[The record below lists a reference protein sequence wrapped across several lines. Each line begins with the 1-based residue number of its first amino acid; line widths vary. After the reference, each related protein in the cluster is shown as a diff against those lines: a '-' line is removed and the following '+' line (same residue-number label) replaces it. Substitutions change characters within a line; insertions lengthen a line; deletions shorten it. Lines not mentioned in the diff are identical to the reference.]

1 MHENCP
7 RTVELSACLD
17 HQLEARDRE
26 RIEAHVASCAV
37 CAAELADL
45 RVLRADL
52 KALPDETLGFD
63 LGSVIEGRLAQR
75 PRPAPRRRPGR
86 PVFGWLPLG
95 VGMAAS
101 VSLGITLGAMLTTG
115 TGAGLAPGVAAMA
128 VFDPVAPGGL
138 CIGLEACY
146 ARGAVK

>member
-1 MHENCP
+1 MNETCP
-7 RTVELSACLD
+7 RTVELSAFLD
-17 HQLEARDRE
+17 QQLEARDRE

-37 CAAELADL
+37 CAAEFADL

-63 LGSVIEGRLAQR
+63 LGSVVEGRLAQR
-75 PRPAPRRRPGR
+75 PRPVPRRRPGR
-86 PVFGWLPLG
+86 PLFGWLPLG

-101 VSLGITLGAMLTTG
+101 VSLGFTLGAMLTMG
-115 TGAGLAPGVAAMA
+115 TGARLAPGVAAMA

-146 ARGAVK
+146 ARGAVR

>member
-1 MHENCP
+1 MNETCP
-7 RTVELSACLD
+7 RIVELSACLD
-17 HQLEARDRE
+17 RQLGVRERE

-37 CAAELADL
+37 CAAEFAQL
-45 RVLRADL
+45 RELRANL

-75 PRPAPRRRPGR
+75 PRPAPGRRSGR
-86 PVFGWLPLG
+86 PMLGWLPLG

-101 VSLGITLGAMLTTG
+101 VSFGLALGAMLTMD